1 MSGHEPSPPE
11 TGEPRGFSLRR
22 WSQRKHAA
30 AREQDRASEAPAQQP
45 GPATPEAPAALATG
59 MPGAMADRPPPT
71 DAPAGSSAELSVV
84 EPAPQQ
90 AAALPPIE
98 SLTPGSDFAAFMRP
112 GVDESLKRGA
122 LKQLFTDPHFNV
134 MDGLDI
140 YIDDYTR
147 PDPIEPSVARQLL
160 ARITLDTSASAPAP
174 AGDPVAAPAVVSAP
188 PAPVTA
194 ESPSDGGGSAREAA
208 SEAVDEG
215 ATDASGDAE
224 ALAGDTEAL
233 PGERDAPPTP
243 R

>member
-1 MSGHEPSPPE
+1 M
-11 TGEPRGFSLRR
+11 T
-22 WSQRKHAA
+22 
-30 AREQDRASEAPAQQP
+30 PAQQP
-45 GPATPEAPAALATG
+45 GPAIPEAPVALAAG
-59 MPGAMADRPPPT
+59 VPAGVADGSAPT
-71 DAPAGSSAELSVV
+71 DPLAASSTKLPVATA
-84 EPAPQQ
+84 APQE
-90 AAALPPIE
+90 AAVLPPIE
-98 SLTPGSDFAAFMRP
+98 SLTSGSDFAAFMRP

-224 ALAGDTEAL
+224 ALAGDAEAQ